1 MTNDSVENFY
11 KDILPED
18 LDHAT
23 CLMDEQLD
31 MIADYF
37 TAKGVDTATVQQI
50 KDGAKTHLQDSV
62 VSSCIMW
69 YGPYRMVA

>member
-1 MTNDSVENFY
+1 
-11 KDILPED
+11 
-18 LDHAT
+18 
-23 CLMDEQLD
+23 MDEQLD